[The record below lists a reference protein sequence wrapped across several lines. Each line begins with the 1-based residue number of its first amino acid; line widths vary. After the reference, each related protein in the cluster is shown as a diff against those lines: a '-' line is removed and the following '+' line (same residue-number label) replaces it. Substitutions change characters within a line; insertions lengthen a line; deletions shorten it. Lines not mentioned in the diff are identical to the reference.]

1 MSVANAH
8 SDDED
13 EEDNDNSS
21 NNTMRHNWYDE
32 QFPYNMDISTGH
44 VILVSL
50 FVSIMCVQVRYF
62 LEGQK

>member
-13 EEDNDNSS
+13 EEDNENSS

-44 VILVSL
+44 VILVNLRNS
-50 FVSIMCVQVRYF
+50 F
-62 LEGQK
+62 LCSQKEIF